1 MKHKNIII
9 NILSLLSLIIYS
21 QKSSAQFFE
30 DSQAPLS
37 QKWYKIE
44 TKNFQLIF
52 PEEMKSKAPT
62 LADQVNRSLR
72 TTARNY
78 KITPRKI
85 PFIIHNTNLQ
95 TNGFVQLSPRK
106 SELYSTAGAEPD
118 NQTWLPNLI
127 LHESRHVSQ
136 FDKLTGKLRA
146 PFFEQLALAYYGLTV
161 PSWYFEGDA
170 TLTET
175 IYSEGGRGRLPAFEM
190 PIKANFQS
198 NHSYSFNK
206 YLLGSYKDI
215 VASYY
220 TIGYLMTSTLKSELP
235 SNYEADLFSEL
246 NKKPLYP
253 YNINRVLKKKIGGN
267 SAYLYNK
274 TIANLETIWN
284 KKTSDYQ
291 YQKYK
296 EIDKKNDSYYNS
308 NLLPKHKNGLIYFIK
323 QNPQKTNAIYTY
335 DVATKTENRLAKTG
349 IQLTPHF
356 DVNSNYIVWDE
367 LHKDPRFNKRTYSVI
382 NVMDLKTG
390 KISQLSKQTRYYS
403 PILSPLDETIACVEV
418 DLSNDSYLTL
428 ISLKNN
434 SIIKRIKIGNSE
446 QLQHPAFNP
455 KGDKIIAIRLSE
467 SGTALCEI
475 DLKNDKITNLTPWDN
490 QQYERPQYLSGMKII
505 TKANFNGIDN
515 IYSIDLLSGKKQLL
529 TKAQFGAFN
538 PFYDN
543 DTRQLFFNDYQYNGY
558 KIAQTSIDTAFDID
572 PETDYFSH
580 YYATALTR
588 DSVKNIAAVS
598 VDTSQHYQIV
608 PYRGLG
614 RTFNFHSLSL
624 SSSNFESFDNFKPGV
639 FWLSNN
645 ILNTTQIALGYEYD
659 TDIRKGVY
667 SAELTYNKYFPKFSL
682 RYENRGQIAAASIPN
697 KPDSSIRFDWR
708 EHYISSQISIPLS
721 FYKRDYVYS
730 TGFNLATA
738 YLRRYDLS
746 RTDVK
751 NFNYETAFPLTYQLY
766 LNRNARMA
774 NMDLYPRWGQ
784 NFSVTY
790 RHTPFENNAKG
801 EILSARTVF
810 YLPGFMSNHGFQ
822 IRLSAQTGSGIYQ
835 YINDIPLVSGFSYY
849 KYEKIKNTV
858 LVNYRFP
865 IAYPDLGLGSLAY
878 IKRVKG
884 GIFADYQ
891 NIHKH
896 REISPKSF
904 GAYLSLDFN
913 AFRYPLPDFE
923 FVVKGTYI
931 NDNTTT
937 QRVVP
942 TLSLNYTY

>member
-9 NILSLLSLIIYS
+9 SILSLLSLIIYS

-72 TTARNY
+72 TTSRNY

-198 NHSYSFNK
+198 NHNYSFNK

-215 VASYY
+215 VPSYY

-274 TIANLETIWN
+274 TIANLDAIWN
-284 KKTSDYQ
+284 KKTSNYQ
-291 YQKYK
+291 YQKYT
-296 EIDKKNDSYYNS
+296 EINKKNNNYYNS
-308 NLLPKHKNGLIYFIK
+308 SLLPKHKNGLIYFIK

-335 DVATKTENRLAKTG
+335 DVATKTENRLVKTG

-382 NVMDLKTG
+382 NIMNLKTG
-390 KISQLSKQTRYYS
+390 KINQLSKQTRYYS
-403 PILSPLDETIACVEV
+403 PIFSPLDETIACVEV

-434 SIIKRIKIGNSE
+434 SIIKRVKIGNAE

-455 KGDKIIAIRLSE
+455 QGDKIIGIRLSQH
-467 SGTALCEI
+467 GTALCEI
-475 DLKNDKITNLTPWDN
+475 DLNNNKITNLTPWGN

-515 IYSIDLLSGKKQLL
+515 IYSIDLISGKK
-529 TKAQFGAFN
+529 
-538 PFYDN
+538 
-543 DTRQLFFNDYQYNGY
+543 
-558 KIAQTSIDTAFDID
+558 TAFD
-572 PETDYFSH
+572 
-580 YYATALTR
+580 
-588 DSVKNIAAVS
+588 
-598 VDTSQHYQIV
+598 
-608 PYRGLG
+608 
-614 RTFNFHSLSL
+614 
-624 SSSNFESFDNFKPGV
+624 
-639 FWLSNN
+639 
-645 ILNTTQIALGYEYD
+645 
-659 TDIRKGVY
+659 
-667 SAELTYNKYFPKFSL
+667 
-682 RYENRGQIAAASIPN
+682 
-697 KPDSSIRFDWR
+697 
-708 EHYISSQISIPLS
+708 
-721 FYKRDYVYS
+721 
-730 TGFNLATA
+730 
-738 YLRRYDLS
+738 
-746 RTDVK
+746 
-751 NFNYETAFPLTYQLY
+751 
-766 LNRNARMA
+766 
-774 NMDLYPRWGQ
+774 
-784 NFSVTY
+784 
-790 RHTPFENNAKG
+790 
-801 EILSARTVF
+801 
-810 YLPGFMSNHGFQ
+810 
-822 IRLSAQTGSGIYQ
+822 
-835 YINDIPLVSGFSYY
+835 
-849 KYEKIKNTV
+849 
-858 LVNYRFP
+858 
-865 IAYPDLGLGSLAY
+865 
-878 IKRVKG
+878 
-884 GIFADYQ
+884 
-891 NIHKH
+891 
-896 REISPKSF
+896 
-904 GAYLSLDFN
+904 
-913 AFRYPLPDFE
+913 
-923 FVVKGTYI
+923 KGTVWRVQPILRQGYKTI
-931 NDNTTT
+931 ILQRLPVQWLQDRPNTH
-937 QRVVP
+937 RH
-942 TLSLNYTY
+942 SI